1 MRSVLVTSMKG
12 GCGKTTLATNLAAAW
27 ASFGLR
33 TGLAELDR
41 QKSAAG
47 WLAARPGSAAA
58 IHGLDWRR
66 DVGDVSVRL
75 ERLVMD
81 APAGMRMNRL
91 EGLLDLVDT
100 VLVPVAASPYDEAS
114 TRRFVARLVELRQM
128 RKGRCRLL
136 LVGNRLRPRS
146 RAARRHDEFMGELAQ
161 PVAAR
166 LSDRAVYADLAAR
179 GLGLFDVH
187 SPAAKAARTEWPPL
201 LQSLDREAASPL

>member
-1 MRSVLVTSMKG
+1 MHAVLVTSMKG

-27 ASFGLR
+27 AHLGLR

-41 QKSAAG
+41 QKSATG
-47 WLAARPGSAAA
+47 WLAARPESAAA
-58 IHGLDWRR
+58 IQGLDWRR
-66 DVGDVSVRL
+66 EPGAVPARL
-75 ERLVMD
+75 QRLAVD
-81 APAGMRMNRL
+81 CPAGMRTGKL
-91 EGLLDLVDT
+91 EDLLDHIDT

-114 TRRFVARLVELRQM
+114 TRRFVARLVELRQL

-146 RAARRHDEFMGELAQ
+146 RAARRQEEFLQELAQ

-179 GLGLFDVH
+179 GLGLFDTV
-187 SPAAKAARTEWPPL
+187 SPVAGAARAEWSPL
-201 LQSLDREAASPL
+201 LRSLGEAVDRP